1 MDNCPLGVQPRIGG
15 DRSIK
20 NPRGRAGS
28 ILPESPE
35 AVPAQEKPGSR
46 SNMSQ
51 LETAMGMT
59 IAVFDQYARTDGN
72 RQTLSKAE
80 LKTLL
85 EKELPNFLASGKDK
99 NAIDKVFKNL
109 DENGDSQV
117 DFKEFVIFVAALTCC
132 CHKYFEQNAAK

>member
-1 MDNCPLGVQPRIGG
+1 
-15 DRSIK
+15 
-20 NPRGRAGS
+20 
-28 ILPESPE
+28 
-35 AVPAQEKPGSR
+35 
-46 SNMSQ
+46 MSQ

-85 EKELPNFLASGKDK
+85 EKELPNFLAFLTAALTGSTYFLQLVEKLEFSRKSGKDK
-99 NAIDKVFKNL
+99 DAIDNVFKNL

>member
-1 MDNCPLGVQPRIGG
+1 
-15 DRSIK
+15 
-20 NPRGRAGS
+20 
-28 ILPESPE
+28 
-35 AVPAQEKPGSR
+35 
-46 SNMSQ
+46 MSQ

-85 EKELPNFLASGKDK
+85 EKELPNFLASGEDK

-117 DFKEFVIFVAALTCC
+117 DFKEFVIFVASLTCC
-132 CHKYFEQNAAK
+132 CHKYFQQNAAK

>member
-1 MDNCPLGVQPRIGG
+1 
-15 DRSIK
+15 
-20 NPRGRAGS
+20 
-28 ILPESPE
+28 
-35 AVPAQEKPGSR
+35 
-46 SNMSQ
+46 MSQ
-51 LETAMGMT
+51 LETAMAMT
-59 IAVFDQYARTDGN
+59 IAVFDQYAKTDGN
-72 RQTLSKAE
+72 RQTLSRAE

-117 DFKEFVIFVAALTCC
+117 DFKEFVIFVAALTSC